1 MEKLKLYLKE
11 NKIKQVDFAKLLGV
25 NSITMWRYLH
35 CQRIPRIKIMKKIT
49 ELTNGYVTAN
59 DFFGEIQK

>member
-1 MEKLKLYLKE
+1 MKKLKQYLIDKKLTQRE
-11 NKIKQVDFAKLLGV
+11 FAELIGV
-25 NSITMWRYLH
+25 NSMTLWHYLH
-35 CQRIPRIKIMKKIT
+35 GSRIPRIKIMKKIT